1 VFRIIDSATR
11 KEARNLVTLGTLS
24 LLYRRVCC
32 RAMFAGRQTNKH
44 SKFNLLDM
52 QGNAMPQNVLL
63 IHDDGAKAKVVK
75 DALTNSSDG
84 FFVVEWVERCAEA
97 EQRLRKDGKERI
109 AAILTNLFL
118 PDSQGQET
126 FDRIF
131 QISPDV
137 PILVLSSLGHE
148 DAAKLAVRRGAQDY
162 LLEDY
167 LDSYLLPKALRNML
181 ERASN
186 AEALF
191 REKERA
197 QVTLNSIGDA
207 VVCTD
212 VSGNLTFLNPI
223 AEALT
228 GWRADEAVGRPFA
241 QVFRIID
248 VLDHRRM
255 IDPMA
260 LVTKTNKPVNL
271 PQGSI
276 LIRRDGIEAA
286 IEDSTAPIHDRRGRV
301 TGGVMVFH
309 DVTQARAMSQKMT
322 HLAQYDYLT
331 DLPNR
336 LLLNDRLTQ
345 AISVAHRH
353 RQHLAVLFVD
363 VDRFKHINDSLGH
376 LIGDKLIVSIAQR
389 LAASVRGSDT
399 ISRQGGDEFVILLSS
414 VAHAADAALSAQK
427 ILTNAGRPH
436 RVEKHELKITLSIG
450 IGIYPDDGTDAE
462 ALVKNADIAML
473 NAKHNGRNNYQ
484 FFKPTMNERALERQ
498 SIEGALRHA
507 LDRDEFVLHY
517 QPKLDLGAETLTG
530 AEALIRWRQPE
541 RGIVFPREFIRIAEQ
556 CGYIVPIGQ
565 WVLREACRQRR
576 TWLDAHLAAIPIA
589 INISAVELRSNNFV
603 GHVREILRETGLE
616 PQYLEFELTETAF
629 MQDPQSTIAV
639 LRELKDI
646 GIQLTL
652 DDFGTGYS
660 SLSYL
665 KRFPIDSLKIDK
677 SFVHGLCTD
686 SDDSKLVS
694 AVINLGRSFHLQVI
708 AEGVETRQQFLALQA
723 QDCSEGQGN
732 YFQEPIAAA
741 EFAKL
746 LGADL
751 STTVLA

>member
-1 VFRIIDSATR
+1 MTCSVSSTVLRTR
-11 KEARNLVTLGTLS
+11 GAQPSDARNLTATEAAAEQCWL
-24 LLYRRVCC
+24 
-32 RAMFAGRQTNKH
+32 ADRQNKH
-44 SKFNLLDM
+44 SKFKLLYM
-52 QGNAMPQNVLL
+52 QGKAVPQTVLL
-63 IHDDGAKAKVVK
+63 VHDDGGKAKVVK

-84 FFVVEWVERCAEA
+84 FFIVEWVERCAEA
-97 EQRLRKDGKERI
+97 EQRLRKDGKECI
-109 AAILTNLFL
+109 AAILINLFL

-126 FDRIF
+126 FDRVF

-137 PILVLSSLGHE
+137 PILVLSSVKQE
-148 DAAKLAVRRGAQDY
+148 DAAKLAVQRGAQDY
-162 LLEDY
+162 VLEDY

-228 GWRADEAVGRPFA
+228 GWRADEAIGRPFV

-248 VLDHRRM
+248 VLDHRRT
-255 IDPMA
+255 INPMA
-260 LVTKTNKPVNL
+260 LVTKTNKPLNL
-271 PQGSI
+271 PEGSI
-276 LIRRDGIEAA
+276 LIRRDGVEAA

-322 HLAQYDYLT
+322 HLAQFDYLT

-363 VDRFKHINDSLGH
+363 VDRFKHVNDSLGH
-376 LIGDKLIVSIAQR
+376 LIGDKLIVSIAHR
-389 LAASVRGSDT
+389 LAASVRSSDT
-399 ISRQGGDEFVILLSS
+399 ICRQGGDEFVILLSS

-427 ILTNAGRPH
+427 ILTNAGLPH
-436 RVEKHELKITLSIG
+436 YIEKHELKITLSIG

-484 FFKPTMNERALERQ
+484 FFKPSMNERALERQ
-498 SIEGALRHA
+498 TIEGALRHA

-530 AEALIRWRQPE
+530 AEALIRWQQPE
-541 RGIVFPREFIRIAEQ
+541 RGIVLPREFIPIAEQ
-556 CGYIVPIGQ
+556 CGYIVPIGR

-576 TWLDAHLAAIPIA
+576 AWLDAQLAAVPLA
-589 INISAVELRSNNFV
+589 INISAVELRSKDFV

-629 MQDPQSTIAV
+629 IQDPQSAIAV
-639 LRELKDI
+639 LRELKDM

-732 YFQEPIAAA
+732 YFQEPIAAD

-746 LGADL
+746 LGDDL
-751 STTVLA
+751 SATLVA